1 MSAYDKTKFYWL
13 QLKEDF
19 FDDDAISW
27 LEEQQPKGKEYAL
40 FYLKLCLKSLKTNG
54 ILIRNVGNFLIPY
67 DNKKLAELTKTDFD
81 TVTIAM
87 ELLKKIGLIQLLDN
101 GEIYIKQLENLIG
114 SKSIGAFKK
123 EQQRML
129 KGSSGQLSAKCPPNI
144 DIEQELEKEQ
154 ELEPKLELDNNNQ
167 QKTTLLPIKKIDNHT
182 ISKIDLEK
190 EFEELWEYYPNK
202 KGKDQAKNK
211 YLLARKQGITY
222 ETIAQGLKNYINY
235 IKSENIEPKFI
246 KHGSTW
252 FNQKCWNDDYK
263 ISNQPKT
270 EKVDKQMEILKGVH
284 NGSIKID

>member
-1 MSAYDKTKFYWL
+1 MSTYNKTKFYWL

-19 FDDDAISW
+19 FDDDAIQW

-54 ILIRNVGNFLIPY
+54 ILIRSVGNFLIPY

-101 GEIYIKQLENLIG
+101 GEIYISQLENLIG

-129 KGSSGQLSAKCPPNI
+129 KGKGGQLSTECPPKI
-144 DIEQELEKEQ
+144 EIEQEKELEIEQEKE
-154 ELEPKLELDNNNQ
+154 LEIDNNIALPVP
-167 QKTTLLPIKKIDNHT
+167 TLPSKK
-182 ISKIDLEK
+182 DLQIQYEK
-190 EFEELWEYYPNK
+190 EFNKLWEYYPNK

-211 YLLARKQGITY
+211 YILARKQGTTY
-222 ETIAQGLKNYINY
+222 EEVSQGLKNYLNY
-235 IKSENIEPKFI
+235 IKLENIELKYI

-263 ISNQPKT
+263 ITNSSTKKNDEQWAL
-270 EKVDKQMEILKGVH
+270 LKGVYD
-284 NGSIKID
+284 GTIKIDK

>member
-1 MSAYDKTKFYWL
+1 MSTYNKTKFYWL

-19 FDDDAISW
+19 FDDDAIQW

-54 ILIRNVGNFLIPY
+54 ILIRSVGNFLIPY

-101 GEIYIKQLENLIG
+101 GEIYISQLENLIG

-129 KGSSGQLSAKCPPNI
+129 KDKGVQLSTECPPKI
-144 DIEQELEKEQ
+144 EIEQEKELEIEQEKE
-154 ELEPKLELDNNNQ
+154 LEIDNNIALPVP
-167 QKTTLLPIKKIDNHT
+167 TLPSKK
-182 ISKIDLEK
+182 DLQIQYEK
-190 EFEELWEYYPNK
+190 EFNKLWEYYPNK

-211 YLLARKQGITY
+211 YILARKQGTTY
-222 ETIAQGLKNYINY
+222 EEVSQGLKNYLNY
-235 IKSENIEPKFI
+235 IKLENIELKYI

-263 ISNQPKT
+263 ITNSSTKKNDEQWAL
-270 EKVDKQMEILKGVH
+270 LKGVYD
-284 NGSIKID
+284 GTIKVN